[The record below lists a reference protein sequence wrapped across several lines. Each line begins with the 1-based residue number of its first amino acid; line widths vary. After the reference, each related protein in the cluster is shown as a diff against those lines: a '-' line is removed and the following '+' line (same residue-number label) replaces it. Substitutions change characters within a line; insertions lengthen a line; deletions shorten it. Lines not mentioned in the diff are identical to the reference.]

1 MKRDFLQQHRN
12 RMRAAPVF
20 VAVFAVLSTAVL
32 LGYRPAADVASA
44 SAAKPAM
51 QVQSRPWTAVGST
64 GVVDEATFKNFAFGT
79 TDIGFAAGATGTVVV
94 ARYNVTNTFDNNA
107 NPNKPGWTTLEM
119 GSNAPLNTIIEARLY
134 QVKTCDQ
141 QQTLICTARN
151 RSMDNPC
158 AKCTIQGTID
168 FTNNL
173 YYVEVTLNRN
183 SPNNQAPRMYTLRLL

>member
-1 MKRDFLQQHRN
+1 MRRNILQKHGN
-12 RMRAAPVF
+12 RIRVGLAGA
-20 VAVFAVLSTAVL
+20 AVFAALVTAL
-32 LGYRPAADVASA
+32 LIGQVPTSPVPSA
-44 SAAKPAM
+44 QTLPK
-51 QVQSRPWTAVGST
+51 PWTAVGST
-64 GVVDEATFKNFAFGT
+64 GVVDEASLKNFAFGT
-79 TDIGFAAGATGTVVV
+79 TDIAFVAGATGTVVV

-141 QQTLICTARN
+141 QQTLLCMARN
-151 RSMDNPC
+151 RSNDTPC
-158 AKCTIQGTID
+158 AKCTINGTVD

-183 SPNNQAPRMYTLRLL
+183 STQNPSPRMFTLRVY